1 MPSRV
6 VITTNKAPRPIG
18 PFSQGIRVGNL
29 IFLSGQVALDS
40 QTGRLVGS
48 TIEEQTRQALE
59 NARSVLEA
67 AGSGLEHVIKVTV
80 YLTSMSDL
88 PRMNAVYGE
97 YFVRDPPARS
107 TVQVAGLPLG
117 ALVEIECWAVD
128 DQSST

>member
-6 VITTNKAPRPIG
+6 VIATNKAPRPIG
-18 PFSQGIRVGNL
+18 QFSQGIRVGNL
-29 IFLSGQVALDS
+29 VFLSGQVALDS
-40 QTGRLVGS
+40 QTGRLVGN
-48 TIEEQTRQALE
+48 TIEAQTHQALE

-67 AGSGLEHVIKVTV
+67 AGSDLEHVVKVTV
-80 YLTSMSDL
+80 YLTSMCDM

-107 TVQVAGLPLG
+107 TVQVAALPLG

-128 DQSST
+128 DQS